1 MKAAVKCKL
10 LLYANDSAPLA
21 FSSDVSEIDKVIF
34 KGGFNP
40 PPPKKN
46 FQIFLKSEGKE
57 VKKMKRDGAVNC

>member
-10 LLYANDSAPLA
+10 LLYADDSAPLA

-40 PPPKKN
+40 PPPPKFSDFFEK
-46 FQIFLKSEGKE
+46 
-57 VKKMKRDGAVNC
+57 